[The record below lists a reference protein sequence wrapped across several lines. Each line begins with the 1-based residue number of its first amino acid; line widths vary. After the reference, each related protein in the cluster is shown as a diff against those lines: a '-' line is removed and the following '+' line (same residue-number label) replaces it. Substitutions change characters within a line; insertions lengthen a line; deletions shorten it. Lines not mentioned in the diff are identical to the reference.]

1 MKLTVAGLY
10 SNYVTSIAEEA
21 DMTQEDAFV
30 GRPVGDKLI
39 LAFERVGV
47 QETRDQSTHGGSLH
61 LQDTLCERA

>member
-47 QETRDQSTHGGSLH
+47 QETMGSLH